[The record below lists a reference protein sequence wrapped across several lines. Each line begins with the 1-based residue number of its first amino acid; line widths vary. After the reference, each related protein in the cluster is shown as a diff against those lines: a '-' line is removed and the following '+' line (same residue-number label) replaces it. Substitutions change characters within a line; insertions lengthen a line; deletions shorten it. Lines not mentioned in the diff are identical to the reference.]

1 MVEIRQ
7 EPNRNEADTQLEE
20 LRRVIRIQKLMG
32 EPLGQEIDDNN
43 PLLDDLN
50 SDRTPG
56 CFNKLFSKI
65 KGWFQ

>member
-7 EPNRNEADTQLEE
+7 EPNRKEADTQLEE
-20 LRRVIRIQKLMG
+20 LRRVIRIQKLLG
-32 EPLGQEIDDNN
+32 EPLGWEIDDDN

-50 SDRTPG
+50 SDRTTG
-56 CFNKLFSKI
+56 CFNKLFSRI